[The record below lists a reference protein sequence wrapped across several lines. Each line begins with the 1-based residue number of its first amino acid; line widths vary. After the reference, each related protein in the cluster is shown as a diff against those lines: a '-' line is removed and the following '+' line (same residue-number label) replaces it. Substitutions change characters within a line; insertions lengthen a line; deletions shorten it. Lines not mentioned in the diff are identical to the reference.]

1 MENKKNITFLFERNL
16 EMKKIKNF
24 VTPLHQQTKRNYI
37 NRMTDDKVGCV
48 KVAKKY
54 GQEYWDGDRRYG
66 YGGYKYIPGR
76 WKPVAEDL
84 INNYGL
90 NSNSKV
96 LDVGCGKG
104 FLLYEMKLLIPELQV
119 KGFDI
124 SDYGIKNSHKKI
136 HSNLFVN
143 KAENTFPYG
152 DNEFDLVISLGVLHN
167 LNLKKIS
174 KSLNEIKRVGKQS
187 YIMVESYRNIKELFN
202 LQCWALTCETF
213 LSKDDWEFFFEQ
225 NNYNGDYEFIF
236 FE

>member
-1 MENKKNITFLFERNL
+1 MENKKNITLLFKRNL
-16 EMKKIKNF
+16 KMNKIKNF

-37 NRMTDDKVGCV
+37 KRMMDDKIGCV
-48 KVAKKY
+48 EIAKKY

-76 WKPVAEDL
+76 WKPVAENL
-84 INNYGL
+84 IENYGL
-90 NSNSKV
+90 NSSSKV

-124 SDYGIKNSHKKI
+124 SEHGIKNSHNKI
-136 HSNLFVN
+136 KSNLFVH
-143 KAENTFPYG
+143 KAENTLPFHDG
-152 DNEFDLVISLGVLHN
+152 EFDLVISLGVLHN
-167 LNLKKIS
+167 LSLKKIS
-174 KSLNEIKRVGKQS
+174 KALNEIKRVGKQS

-213 LSKDDWEFFFEQ
+213 LSKDDWKFFFKQ